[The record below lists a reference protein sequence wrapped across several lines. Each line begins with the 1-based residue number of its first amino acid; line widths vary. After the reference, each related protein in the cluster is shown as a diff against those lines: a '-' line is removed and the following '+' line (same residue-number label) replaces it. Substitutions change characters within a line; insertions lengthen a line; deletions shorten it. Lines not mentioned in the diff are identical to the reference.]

1 MCTAAIYFGLSP
13 PAASTVTP
21 MDSREHRR
29 VRMRLPV
36 RLRWTTPFAQKIE
49 LGETIDVSRGGL
61 LVSTKEP
68 HTAGVPLWVTF
79 PYDASLGDGQPEM
92 LARIIRCGEM
102 LEVIRATNARDKVQ
116 SENAQAAERSAKLD
130 QITRALGICDAP
142 ATFAVAVQFEEHADG
157 QWNGHAA
164 RSEPERRDSPRR
176 ALAVPLRV
184 RPAQIPWFEEAMT
197 IDFSAKS
204 LRFRSHRE
212 YAVGEELQI
221 KFADSTRKPWL
232 GNGEFSSK
240 VVRVAPATDT
250 FALDVSVCRLS

>member
-1 MCTAAIYFGLSP
+1 
-13 PAASTVTP
+13 

-49 LGETIDVSRGGL
+49 LAETIDVSRGGL
-61 LVSTKEP
+61 LVSTKVP
-68 HTAGVPLWVTF
+68 HTSGVPLWVTF

-92 LARIIRCGEM
+92 LARIVRCSEV
-102 LEVIRATNARDKVQ
+102 LEAVRARHAREKVP
-116 SENAQAAERSAKLD
+116 SENAKAAERSAKLD
-130 QITRALGICDAP
+130 QIARALGICDAP
-142 ATFAVAVQFEEHADG
+142 AAFAVAIQFEEHANG
-157 QWNGHAA
+157 EWNGHAV
-164 RSEPERRDSPRR
+164 RSEPERRGSPRR
-176 ALAVPLRV
+176 ALAVPVRV

-204 LRFRSHRE
+204 MRFRSHRE
-212 YAVGEELQI
+212 YAVGEELKI
-221 KFADSTRKPWL
+221 RFADSTRKPWP

-250 FALDVSVCRLS
+250 FALDVSICRLS

>member
-1 MCTAAIYFGLSP
+1 
-13 PAASTVTP
+13 
-21 MDSREHRR
+21 MDSRDHRR

-49 LGETIDVSRGGL
+49 LGETVDVSRGGL

-68 HTAGVPLWVTF
+68 HTAGVALWVTF

-92 LARIIRCGEM
+92 LARIVRCGEV
-102 LEVIRATNARDKVQ
+102 LEFVRATHAR
-116 SENAQAAERSAKLD
+116 EKLD
-130 QITRALGICDAP
+130 QITPAPGICDAP
-142 ATFAVAVQFEEHADG
+142 ATFAVAIQFEEHADG
-157 QWNGHAA
+157 QRNGHAI
-164 RSEPERRDSPRR
+164 RSEPERRGSPRR

-212 YAVGEELQI
+212 YAVGEQLQI
-221 KFADSTRKPWL
+221 KFADSSRKPWP

>member
-1 MCTAAIYFGLSP
+1 
-13 PAASTVTP
+13 

-49 LGETIDVSRGGL
+49 LAETIDVSRGGL

-92 LARIIRCGEM
+92 LARIVRCGEV
-102 LEVIRATNARDKVQ
+102 LEVIRATHAREKVQ
-116 SENAQAAERSAKLD
+116 SENAKAAERSAKLD

-142 ATFAVAVQFEEHADG
+142 ATFAVAIKFEEHADG
-157 QWNGHAA
+157 QRNGHAT
-164 RSEPERRDSPRR
+164 RSEPERRGSPRR

-221 KFADSTRKPWL
+221 KFADSTRKPWP